1 LTDKKNYDS
10 LSLGFFMKV
19 RLKVIANAKQDSIC
33 GFNGGYLKVKVSK
46 PALEGKANEAVIMLI
61 SSFFN
66 VRKSDIKILSGE
78 RSNIKTLELNIEEQ
92 VFNSK
97 VKKVSQNANL

>member
-1 LTDKKNYDS
+1 
-10 LSLGFFMKV
+10 MKV